1 MNDNVKLALYR
12 YRYAII
18 LLAVVL
24 GLTLATPKFFS
35 SNNFLNILWAVSIV
49 GIISMGAT
57 FVILVGRIDLSVGQ
71 TAALSG
77 ITAALLIKGGTPI
90 PAAIAAASESAA
102 SFLSFIIYIL
112 LPYLRSLP
120 QVLTILCVTLRL
132 ELFPGT
138 FSVTVSV
145 TFPITL
151 VSL

>member
-12 YRYAII
+12 FRYAII

-90 PAAIAAASESAA
+90 PAAIAAACCVGAA
-102 SFLSFIIYIL
+102 VGIVQRPFGDSVSCPGIYHHSG
-112 LPYLRSLP
+112 YR
-120 QVLTILCVTLRL
+120 QHHHRHCADDQQR
-132 ELFPGT
+132 
-138 FSVTVSV
+138 
-145 TFPITL
+145 
-151 VSL
+151 